1 MVKDV
6 VIIVVRVNRIRH
18 ALNLNK
24 LGLKVIFLR
33 SKNLNKD
40 FNKKFIFEETNDF
53 NFCLSMKPIGSFI
66 CTPTIFHPENAIKF
80 LKHGI
85 PVYIEKPLGFKI
97 SKYKI
102 NKLKSLS
109 NKHIIHG
116 GYHLRYSK
124 YLNNFF
130 KKIKRKR
137 LENRIYMENK
147 YKRMASLGGL

>member
-6 VIIVVRVNRIRH
+6 VIIVGKGSIGIRH

-33 SKNLNKD
+33 SKNLNND

-97 SKYKI
+97 SKYK
-102 NKLKSLS
+102 NK
-109 NKHIIHG
+109 
-116 GYHLRYSK
+116 
-124 YLNNFF
+124 
-130 KKIKRKR
+130 
-137 LENRIYMENK
+137 
-147 YKRMASLGGL
+147 